1 MKLHFFKKL
10 LLPPYFLF
18 VFYVISCKII
28 GDHYPFARYDMYS
41 TIPSY
46 AYSFYITDE
55 NGEPLDDFFKDMRN
69 LLVHQYYSSCEKHRY
84 RHGYEQETDEQ
95 LHIVGEE
102 MLEATLNNTVKEKYR
117 LLNVLCLYRINFFME
132 NGKIKIN
139 EKFLFEKVLD

>member
-41 TIPSY
+41 TIPNY

-55 NGEPLDDFFKDMRN
+55 NGVPLDSLFNNMRG
-69 LLVHQYYSSCEKHRY
+69 LLSHQYSSICEKHKY
-84 RHGYEQETDEQ
+84 THGYGRETDEE
-95 LHIVGEE
+95 LEIIGEE
-102 MLEATLNNTVKEKYR
+102 MIEAILSAVTDEISLASKTLYI
-117 LLNVLCLYRINFFME
+117 YRIHFFMDKRE
-132 NGKIKIN
+132 VKKN
-139 EKFLFEKVLD
+139 EKLLFEKILD